1 MIISYIYVRNDSVC
15 FNWSIFLYMVT
26 HNYTSTCI
34 SFNFVTIYDIYDY
47 PGKRAE
53 WLWEF

>member
-26 HNYTSTCI
+26 HNYTSI

-47 PGKRAE
+47 PGKRAG